1 MSRSIRLR
9 DAARGVGRNG
19 VPNRLSREGGVA
31 RTLAPRQEATVR
43 PRGRGSQAKA
53 QNQRARDPQA
63 PAGRCP
69 NARPSQRRS
78 PRPGRSRS
86 TFYTWG
92 AVALVML
99 VIVVLVVVSS
109 TSSKTKA
116 MLYNAAPVPAPVLR
130 EVTRVPASV
139 YNAVGTGIAGAIVPP
154 RIETGQKALT
164 FTRKPGVFGLFG
176 EFCPYC
182 AAERW
187 AIITSFSRFG
197 TFAGLETMQS
207 SPVDVDPKTQ
217 TFTFK
222 TATFISS
229 YFTAK
234 LVEYF
239 GQDKPTGRHTVIG
252 KLTKQEASLVEKYDH
267 TTTTMSVPFM
277 DMGNKMISEGVSFT
291 PGVLKGLARTTV
303 ASLLSNPNNDITKL
317 IIGTS
322 NYMSAG
328 ICTIDGGKPGSV
340 CSSAGVQAA
349 AEALKLNV

>member
-1 MSRSIRLR
+1 MSR
-9 DAARGVGRNG
+9 DAARGARRNG
-19 VPNRLSREGGVA
+19 PPNGLSKEGRDA
-31 RTLAPRQEATVR
+31 RTLARQWASVR
-43 PRGRGSQAKA
+43 PKGRGSQAKP
-53 QNQRARDPQA
+53 QNQRARDPRA
-63 PAGRCP
+63 PANPCR
-69 NARPSQRRS
+69 NAKPSQRPS

-92 AVALVML
+92 AVALVIL

-116 MLYNAAPVPAPVLR
+116 IFYNAAPVSAPVLR
-130 EVTRVPASV
+130 EVTHVPASV
-139 YNAVGTGIAGAIVPP
+139 YNSVGIGIAGAIAPP
-154 RIETGQKALT
+154 RIDTGQKSLM
-164 FTRKPGVFGLFG
+164 FTGKPGVFGLFG

-222 TATFISS
+222 KATFVSS

-252 KLTKQEASLVEKYDH
+252 KLTKQEASLLEKYDH

-277 DMGNKMISEGVSFT
+277 DIGNKMISEGVS
-291 PGVLKGLARTTV
+291 P
-303 ASLLSNPNNDITKL
+303 ASSRRHLS
-317 IIGTS
+317 
-322 NYMSAG
+322 
-328 ICTIDGGKPGSV
+328 
-340 CSSAGVQAA
+340 
-349 AEALKLNV
+349 